1 MFWGFFFSEAKQ
13 VFLIT
18 DLLWL
23 RKRLG
28 GGGASHTL
36 THIKTVKMTASWR
49 AESRRVEPVR
59 VSGENDT
66 PVEKKS
72 GIRES
77 GSLY

>member
-1 MFWGFFFSEAKQ
+1 
-13 VFLIT
+13 
-18 DLLWL
+18 
-23 RKRLG
+23 
-28 GGGASHTL
+28 
-36 THIKTVKMTASWR
+36 MTASWR

-77 GSLY
+77 GSLYWQNFDERKTGTNTMMSCLPD